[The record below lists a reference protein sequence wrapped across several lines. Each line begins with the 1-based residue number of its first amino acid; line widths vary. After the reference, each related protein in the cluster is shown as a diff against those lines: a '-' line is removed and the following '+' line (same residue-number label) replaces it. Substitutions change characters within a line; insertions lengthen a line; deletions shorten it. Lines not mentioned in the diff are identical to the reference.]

1 MSPTPPD
8 WNERAAYFLSLVDSP
23 EHWKDP
29 KECPNGSY
37 RVWPAREGKLRYK
50 AECVL
55 SVSPKVAIDL
65 LWNFERRGEWDELC
79 EMSAVVGE
87 HEESHVIYFLTK
99 GQWPVSS
106 REEVLWIKQLDTLGE
121 GTLIIGTNC
130 EEDSW
135 KVRGKGVKMF
145 TAVSGQLIYPH
156 KEGCRLVLLV
166 DNDPGGLLP
175 GYLVRQISTSMVPD
189 SIKRIRSLLEDVEA
203 VVNQL

>member
-1 MSPTPPD
+1 MS
-8 WNERAAYFLSLVDSP
+8 E
-23 EHWKDP
+23 
-29 KECPNGSY
+29 
-37 RVWPAREGKLRYK
+37 
-50 AECVL
+50 
-55 SVSPKVAIDL
+55 
-65 LWNFERRGEWDELC
+65 
-79 EMSAVVGE
+79 VVGE
-87 HEESHVIYFLTK
+87 HEGSHVIYFLTK

-135 KVRGKGVKMF
+135 EVRGKGVKMF